1 MIPFPLFLAA
11 AASLCIISV
20 SFGISWGMQMAA
32 VKFTKEV
39 RDEALHN
46 FEEKFYNKFVENY
59 DKEVKTQAL
68 ALFEEAMAK
77 VEELEREENNDES
90 TGSN

>member
-11 AASLCIISV
+11 AASLCIISI

-46 FEEKFYNKFVENY
+46 FEEKFYNKFVRGEFY
-59 DKEVKTQAL
+59 
-68 ALFEEAMAK
+68 LFHCGKYADYCCPQW
-77 VEELEREENNDES
+77 N
-90 TGSN
+90 